1 MTILI
6 RLDVMLARRKMK
18 SKDLA
23 AAIGITETNLSRLKS
38 GKIKGIKLE
47 TLDRICDVLEC
58 SPGDLID
65 HIPTERSSE
74 ENERS

>member
-23 AAIGITETNLSRLKS
+23 AAIEITETNLSRLKS

-74 ENERS
+74 KD